1 MTYETDVAT
10 IRTSRWRIRRSM
22 GATSGMLLIL
32 LGAWGAVIPFV
43 GPYFDYAFT
52 PDTTWTWTS
61 GRFWLEVLPGIATA
75 VGGFMLVVAANRGT
89 AGLGGW
95 LAAAAGAWFAVGPV
109 LTPLWDPGT
118 LGRPLGGSTRQALEW
133 VGFHYGLGVV
143 VVFLAAGALGRLTV
157 RDARLAEAVPGRHV
171 GREAPRE
178 RSDVEPPA
186 SPDYEIYPSDAE
198 KAGRRDEPTAAP
210 GAGTRP
216 AAE

>member
-1 MTYETDVAT
+1 
-10 IRTSRWRIRRSM
+10 M
-22 GATSGMLLIL
+22 GAASGVLLFL

-43 GPYFDYAFT
+43 GPYFDFAFT

-61 GRFWLEVLPGIATA
+61 GRFWLEVLPGVATA
-75 VGGFMLVVAANRGT
+75 VGGLLLVVAGNRGT

-109 LTPLWDPGT
+109 LAPLWDPGT

-133 VGFHYGLGVV
+133 VGFHYGLGVA

-157 RDARLAEAVPGRHV
+157 RDAKFVQAAPGHV
-171 GREAPRE
+171 RREAPRE
-178 RSDVEPPA
+178 RSDEMPSAGAEHEVHPPA
-186 SPDYEIYPSDAE
+186 EHEVYPSDAAR
-198 KAGRRDEPTAAP
+198 AGRREPTAAP
-210 GAGTRP
+210 GTRQ